1 MTLDDSMRF
10 DIKSI
15 LQEKINNIQS
25 RIPIK
30 MNIPSTLDNSSSFS
44 SSLDA
49 ATNNLAGILSKIYRQ
64 SSNNA
69 DATITTEKNS
79 YLMDIINDNIK
90 AASARYGIDEN
101 LIRAVIKQES
111 DYDPSSLSTAG
122 AQGLMQLMPETAKLL
137 GVSNPWDIAMNIDGG
152 TRYLKQLLT
161 QYNGNTILALAAY
174 NAGPNNVKKYNGIP
188 PFTETQNYVS
198 KVSQYYKAYASQNS
212 QSTYTYIDK
221 KL

>member
-1 MTLDDSMRF
+1 MTLGDSMRF